1 MTAANPV
8 GLVKEWTGSF
18 VLGMLPLALL
28 CGVAAVGV
36 LVLGRSDERA
46 ADVATVKP

>member
-1 MTAANPV
+1 
-8 GLVKEWTGSF
+8 
-18 VLGMLPLALL
+18 
-28 CGVAAVGV
+28 VAAVGV

>member
-1 MTAANPV
+1 
-8 GLVKEWTGSF
+8 

-28 CGVAAVGV
+28 CAVAALSV
-36 LVLGRSDERA
+36 LIVGRSAARA